1 MHAMHRKKLTAM
13 FLNSNHLQKRQG
25 KLTMRTIGKTQSGRH
40 SLLKSD
46 WRTDE
51 KNTSRATENVNNLT
65 NKINPKIR
73 SKPCSQQREFIFFFF
88 FF

>member
-1 MHAMHRKKLTAM
+1 MQCTRKKLTAM

-25 KLTMRTIGKTQSGRH
+25 KADYEDNWKNPEWETFSSKR
-40 SLLKSD
+40 SD

-65 NKINPKIR
+65 SKINPKIR

-88 FF
+88 F